1 MDDTDIK
8 KFIITQLG
16 KHHNPNEITKE
27 VCERTGMRWDD
38 AQKFIKQVYA
48 ENREE
53 IVGRQSGIIIAL
65 SVLIIISGVVVSG
78 GVLVATLSGW
88 VVLFLRLPIPYLG
101 NLVYFLLG
109 IAMIMGGIRGFEN
122 LKNSK

>member
-8 KFIITQLG
+8 KFIITKLG
-16 KHHNPNEITKE
+16 KHHNPNEIIRE

-53 IVGRQSGIIIAL
+53 IAGRQSGIIIAL
-65 SVLIIISGVVVSG
+65 SVFIIISGVVISG

-88 VVLFLRLPIPYLG
+88 IVFFLRLPIPYLG
-101 NLVYFLLG
+101 NLVYFLIG

-122 LKNSK
+122 MKNSK